1 MFQTPFAAMKAY
13 ERLLRYV
20 RFPTVSSEKSDTCP
34 STPAQL
40 SFASYLADELTELGV
55 TDVTVD
61 ENGYVYAEIPSNTA
75 SDTLLPAI
83 GLIAHM
89 DVSDAAPSERVN
101 ARTLLYRGGPV
112 YLDEQETM
120 LLFPQES
127 YVGKHLIITDG
138 QSLLGADDKAG
149 IAEIMTAAEL
159 LLHNP
164 DIPHGR
170 VCIAFTP
177 DEEIG
182 RSADRFNVSEFGAD
196 FAYTLDGADFGEI
209 SYENFNAYSAS
220 VKIKGKSYHPGD
232 AKNRMIN
239 AGEVAHAFHAMLPA
253 AERPEHTQKREGFYH
268 LTESGS
274 TVEEAHLSY
283 ILRDHN
289 MNLLQKRID
298 TMQKAAELLNLR
310 YGEGTVS
317 LSVTE
322 SYRNME
328 EKIRPHM
335 HLIERAEEA
344 VRRAGG
350 TPKISPI
357 RGGTD
362 GARLSFMG
370 LPCPNLGTGSHN
382 HHGRYEYACV
392 EEMDAV
398 VDMIINLLALYAEND
413 A

>member
-1 MFQTPFAAMKAY
+1 MRAY

-20 RFPTVSSEKSDTCP
+20 RFATASDAKSNTCP

-55 TDVTVD
+55 ADVTVD
-61 ENGYVYAEIPSNTA
+61 ENGYVYAKIPSNTA
-75 SDTLLPAI
+75 SDTILPAI

-89 DVSDAAPSERVN
+89 DVSDQAPSERVN
-101 ARTLLYRGGPV
+101 ARKLLYEGGV
-112 YLDEQETM
+112 IALDEEKTM
-120 LLFPQES
+120 LLSPDPCDI
-127 YVGKHLIITDG
+127 GRHLIVTDG
-138 QSLLGADDKAG
+138 QTLLGADDKAG
-149 IAEIMTAAEL
+149 IAEIMTAVEL
-159 LLHNP
+159 LMQNP

-182 RSADRFNVSEFGAD
+182 RSADRFNITEFGAD
-196 FAYTLDGADFGEI
+196 FAYTLDGASFGEI
-209 SYENFNAYSAS
+209 SYENFNAYSAE

-232 AKNRMIN
+232 AKNKMIN
-239 AGEVAHAFHAMLPA
+239 ASELAHAFHSMLPA
-253 AERPEHTQKREGFYH
+253 SERPEYTEEREGFYH
-268 LTESGS
+268 LTEIGG

-289 MNLLQKRID
+289 VNLLQKRID
-298 TMQKAAELLNLR
+298 TMQKVAELLNLR
-310 YGEGTVS
+310 YGEGTVT
-317 LSVTE
+317 LSFTE

-335 HLIERAEEA
+335 HLVERAEEA

-350 TPKISPI
+350 EPRITPI

-392 EEMDAV
+392 EDMDAV